1 MAQDASGQFAGT
13 IKSFNPKTSYGFI
26 TESQSGED
34 IFFGCESLPPVFQL
48 QNSMLDLV
56 DEEVSFEL
64 GTNPK
69 NGKQRAINISR
80 LGENGEDE
88 SVLCQ
93 GEIKSWMDGKGFGFI
108 TVEGIESDVYFARD
122 RLPWSLRYV
131 KQLKGSYVRFEIR
144 EMDDGKYQAYYM
156 QLLEEPKSMEIDVTQ
171 SRKRMKPD
179 GVKQEPGMEE
189 DSAAKRMNS
198 ALPKPTSLVPR
209 YRGTVK
215 SFGTKSGY
223 GFIISDVC
231 EEDIVFFNNDC
242 EWQALN
248 SDALEKGNEVQFN
261 LIESK
266 HGKPQAIQVGRV
278 RGQGTNGQPV
288 VVRTKTQFPGKSSTP
303 KNIGVNDIK
312 SLVDKLSPQDLTN
325 ISAHVSNALLEKIG

>member
-1 MAQDASGQFAGT
+1 MFAGT

-56 DEEVSFEL
+56 DEEVCFEL

-80 LGENGEDE
+80 RGDNTEDDN
-88 SVLCQ
+88 VLCQ

-131 KQLKGSYVRFEIR
+131 KQLKGSHVRFEIR
-144 EMDDGKYQAYYM
+144 EMEDGKFQAYYM
-156 QLLEEPKSMEIDVTQ
+156 QLLEEPKSIEVDVTQ

-179 GVKQEPGMEE
+179 GVKLEFEAEE
-189 DSAAKRMNS
+189 ESAPKRANS
-198 ALPKPTSLVPR
+198 GLPKPTSLVPR

-223 GFIISDVC
+223 GFIISEVC
-231 EEDIVFFNNDC
+231 DEDIVFFNNDC

-278 RGQGTNGQPV
+278 RNLVATGQPAV
-288 VVRTKTQFPGKSSTP
+288 KTKTQFGGKSSTSL
-303 KNIGVNDIK
+303 KKFGVNDIK

-325 ISAHVSNALLEKIG
+325 ISAHVSSALQAKIG